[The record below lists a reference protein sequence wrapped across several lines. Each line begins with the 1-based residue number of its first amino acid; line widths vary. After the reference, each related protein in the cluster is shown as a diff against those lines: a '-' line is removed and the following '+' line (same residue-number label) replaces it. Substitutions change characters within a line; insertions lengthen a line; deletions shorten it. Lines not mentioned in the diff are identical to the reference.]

1 VPAESPVQITDQAVL
16 RPGDTLLIAVSHQ
29 TTAEQC
35 ADLHDRFKEC
45 FDDVGVVVLTAEQLL
60 VYRPAS

>member
-1 VPAESPVQITDQAVL
+1 
-16 RPGDTLLIAVSHQ
+16 VSHQ

-60 VYRPAS
+60 VYRRPQVTAIR